1 MWERQDSDMLNALWK
16 DIQFMESGIQY
27 KTDWLC
33 LLGLNLLKIFC
44 LLIHSIFSIKT
55 FIFTYNEPYF
65 FFSHI
70 YMFLHNC
77 SQGSGW
83 GACVYLKLKKRKK
96 KKKKKE
102 MQRTD
107 WKIVQWTLEC
117 IKFNWS
123 DTPGFESFFYHFM
136 CELEQWLTLRRILW
150 DSLFLVSKKKVLAS

>member
-70 YMFLHNC
+70 CMFLHNC

-96 KKKKKE
+96 KKRNAKNWLE
-102 MQRTD
+102 NCTMNLRVY
-107 WKIVQWTLEC
+107 KIQLIRHTWVWIFLLSLHVWTWAM
-117 IKFNWS
+117 I
-123 DTPGFESFFYHFM
+123 DTEK
-136 CELEQWLTLRRILW
+136 
-150 DSLFLVSKKKVLAS
+150 DSVGLPVSCV